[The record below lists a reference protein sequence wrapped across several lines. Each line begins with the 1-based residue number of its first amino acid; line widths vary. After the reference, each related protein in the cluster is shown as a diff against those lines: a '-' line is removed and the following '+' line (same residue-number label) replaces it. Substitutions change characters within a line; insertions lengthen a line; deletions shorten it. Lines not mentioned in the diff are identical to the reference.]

1 MRKTSG
7 WLVVLCSLYSVLYSL
22 YSINRGG
29 VAFKEAMKRETGE
42 NPVQSRCCMFFC
54 RKMKYAIKM
63 QGGDK
68 KIKLD
73 CFIITLHLEKAHFTR
88 TSQKTCPSVS

>member
-1 MRKTSG
+1 MRKPSG
-7 WLVVLCSLYSVLYSL
+7 WLVVLFFLFSVLCSL

-54 RKMKYAIKM
+54 RKMRYAIKM
-63 QGGDK
+63 QDGDK
-68 KIKLD
+68 IINFVITCILRR
-73 CFIITLHLEKAHFTR
+73 FILQERVRRPAPL
-88 TSQKTCPSVS
+88 